1 MGVHVGITTNIANH
15 NKRDM
20 KSDTVHYNI
29 SVSLSQHTTL
39 QYKAHPCMYTATYYT
54 HIIAVLIQYSM

>member
-1 MGVHVGITTNIANH
+1 MVVHVGTTTNIANH

-39 QYKAHPCMYTATYYT
+39 QYKARYTATYYT
-54 HIIAVLIQYSM
+54 HIIAVFIQYSM